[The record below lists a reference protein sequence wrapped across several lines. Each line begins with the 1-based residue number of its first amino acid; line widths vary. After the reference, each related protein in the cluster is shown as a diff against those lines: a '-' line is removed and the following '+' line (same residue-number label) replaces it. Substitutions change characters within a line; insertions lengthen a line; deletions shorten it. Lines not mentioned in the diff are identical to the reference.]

1 MKYYFL
7 ITLLACQLTFSQH
20 QFPKTDFIS
29 PLDIPLSLSG
39 TFGELRS
46 NHFHSGLDFRT
57 QQKEGLNVYAIADGY
72 VSRIK
77 ISTFGYGKAI
87 YITHSNGYTSVYGH
101 LQRASGNIQ
110 SYIKQQHYQLQQFE
124 MDIFPQPDEL
134 PVKKGEIIGLS
145 GNSGGSGGPHLHFEI
160 RDSKTEKIINPFF
173 FGYDA
178 FIKDTKAPL
187 INELIV
193 YPISDDAVVNQ
204 SQLPISLPLSLQ
216 KDGTYLATKVI
227 AKGAI
232 GFGINT
238 YDQSDNNYG
247 KNGVFKI
254 TTVLD
259 GKNSFEVDFSSFAFD
274 ETRYVN
280 AYIDYARY
288 KKLNQRVQQLFYH
301 KKYPLSIISAPN
313 GNGIIQ
319 VENNLS
325 HVFNVEVIDFHGNK
339 SKVVVPIQFANS
351 AAKIVKPIAKTE
363 FKIKSEREH
372 YFTKENVSI
381 YFPENVFYHDTFLN
395 IDVTK
400 GILKLHDETIPVHAN
415 FSIAF
420 QNDTIPETR
429 REKYFIASING
440 TKKSYHSTKIKGNT
454 FTTWVKNLGQYQLLE
469 DTKAPS
475 IKPINF
481 DEGKWLSKQ
490 NTIQLNISD
499 DLSGIKTY
507 NGFLNGKW
515 ILLDY
520 DFKTNTI
527 THDFSD
533 NVVIEGKN
541 DLKILVVDN
550 VGNSTIFETHFYR
563 SQKP

>member
-1 MKYYFL
+1 MKYYLF
-7 ITLLACQLTFSQH
+7 ILLFVNQLFFSQT
-20 QFPKTDFIS
+20 QFPTTDFIS

-39 TFGELRS
+39 SFGELRS

-87 YITHSNGYTSVYGH
+87 YITHANGYTSVYGH

-110 SYIKQQHYQLQQFE
+110 LYIKQQHYQLQQFE
-124 MDIFPQPDEL
+124 IDVFPKPNEL
-134 PVKKGEIIGLS
+134 SVKKGEVIALS

-160 RDSKTEKIINPFF
+160 RNTATEKIINPFY

-178 FIKDTKAPL
+178 FIKDTKAPV
-187 INELIV
+187 INEIIV
-193 YPISDDAVVNQ
+193 YPLSDDAVVNQ

-216 KDGTYLATKVI
+216 KDGTYLASKVL

-254 TTVLD
+254 TSVLD
-259 GKNSFEVDFSSFAFD
+259 GKNAFSVDFSTFGFD

-280 AYIDYARY
+280 AYIDYTRY

-325 HVFNVEVIDFHGNK
+325 HVFNVEIIDFHGNK

-351 AAKIVKPIAKTE
+351 AAKIVKPMAKTE

-381 YFPENVFYHDTFLN
+381 YFPENVFYQDTFLN

-420 QNDTIPETR
+420 QNDTIPEIK
-429 REKYFIASING
+429 REKYFIASVSG
-440 TKKSYHSTKIKGNT
+440 AKKSYHSTKIKGNT
-454 FTTWVKNLGQYQLLE
+454 FTAWVKNLGQYQLLE
-469 DTKAPS
+469 DSKAPL
-475 IKPINF
+475 IKLINF
-481 DEGKWLSKQ
+481 EEGKWLSKQ
-490 NTIQLNISD
+490 NTIQLSITD

-520 DFKTNTI
+520 DFKTNLI

-541 DLKILVVDN
+541 DLKIEVVDN

>member
-1 MKYYFL
+1 MKYYLL
-7 ITLLACQLTFSQH
+7 ITIFASQLTFSQH

-72 VSRIK
+72 ISRIK

-87 YITHSNGYTSVYGH
+87 YITHENGYTSVYGH

-134 PVKKGEIIGLS
+134 QVKKGEIIGLS

-160 RDSKTEKIINPFF
+160 RDTATEKIINPFY
-173 FGYDA
+173 FGFDS
-178 FIKDTKAPL
+178 FIKDTKAPV
-187 INELIV
+187 INEIIV

-216 KDGTYLATKVI
+216 KDGTYLASKVK
-227 AKGAI
+227 AKGTI

-254 TTVLD
+254 TSVLD

-280 AYIDYARY
+280 AYIDYTRY

-313 GNGIIQ
+313 GNGIIL

-325 HVFNVEVIDFHGNK
+325 HVYQIEVIDFHGNK
-339 SKVVVPIQFANS
+339 SKVNVPIQFANS

-372 YFTKENVSI
+372 YFKKENVSI

-420 QNDTIPETR
+420 QNDTIPEIK
-429 REKYFIASING
+429 REKYFIASVSG
-440 TKKSYHSTKIKGNT
+440 AKKSYHSTKIKGNT
-454 FTTWVKNLGQYQLLE
+454 FTTWVKNLGQYQLLV
-469 DTKAPS
+469 DMKAPS

-481 DEGKWLSKQ
+481 EEGKWISKQ
-490 NTIQLNISD
+490 NTIQFSISD

-541 DLKILVVDN
+541 DLKIEVVDN